1 MTLKFVSKSSDFLKF
16 QCFVGKFWTFAV
28 GKDKGLELNRKIFD
42 FGSLLY
48 RYHDTSV
55 ARPTQVGL
63 YCSIT
68 TGVEE
73 VGMGGA
79 APPI

>member
-1 MTLKFVSKSSDFLKF
+1 MFRRKFLD
-16 QCFVGKFWTFAV
+16 FAV
-28 GKDKGLELNRKIFD
+28 GKDKGFEFNRNIVD

-55 ARPTQVGL
+55 ARPTQVGP
-63 YCSIT
+63 YCNIT
-68 TGVEE
+68 SGVEE